1 MTKKQKILVSSILL
15 IAMFQY
21 PNIATSPAVHKIQTE
36 VFSNYPLST
45 IQTVMAVS
53 SISAPLSSLLSS
65 FLIRRKVMSKRF
77 AVIFGVTILG
87 MVGVL
92 SALFHTKLWFLGVL
106 SGLLGLSGGFYVTSS
121 LSILIDSFDGELRQK
136 VTGLQALFVSAGGV
150 LLSIIGGLL
159 VEIVWYG
166 SYAFMMIALPLAA
179 YSAFA
184 IPRITKETAE
194 ITDELPPS
202 SSDTVKKVDKSKF
215 NIDILYYV
223 LCQML
228 MFFFYLVCNHNISVH
243 LARSGVENYSVAAG
257 FASAFAMG
265 GSVLF
270 SSFFKK
276 MTQRFG
282 DMLIVIGFLL
292 QFVGYTLLNL
302 CDFSIILMMFSVFL
316 VGSAQGTLCPQCT
329 LSVSKRVDETTSTL
343 AMALVSTVAA
353 GAGGFLSP
361 VIITN
366 VTEAIAGDNT
376 NFRYQFT
383 AFLALATAIIFFI
396 LNKYRAKKQAGMY
409 D

>member
-1 MTKKQKILVSSILL
+1 
-15 IAMFQY
+15 MFQY

-53 SISAPLSSLLSS
+53 SISAPVSSLLSS

-77 AVIFGVTILG
+77 AVIFGMTVLG

-121 LSILIDSFDGELRQK
+121 LSILIDSFEGEQRQK
-136 VTGLQALFVSAGGV
+136 VTGLQALAVSAGGV

-159 VEIVWYG
+159 VEVVWYG
-166 SYAFMMIALPLAA
+166 SYAFMMIALPLAV
-179 YSAFA
+179 YSAYA
-184 IPRITKETAE
+184 IPKITKETAAKDAE
-194 ITDELPPS
+194 KPAPVLPDAP
-202 SSDTVKKVDKSKF
+202 KKVDKSKF

-223 LCQML
+223 LCQFL

-243 LARSGVENYSVAAG
+243 LARSGVESYSVAAG

-270 SSFFKK
+270 SSFFKRL
-276 MTQRFG
+276 TQKFG
-282 DMLIVIGFLL
+282 DMLIVMGFLL

-302 CDFSIILMMFSVFL
+302 CDFSLILMMLSVFL

-366 VTEAIAGDNT
+366 VTEALAGDNT
-376 NFRYQFT
+376 NYRYQFT
-383 AFLALATAIIFFI
+383 AFLALAAAVIFFL
-396 LNKYRAKKQAGMY
+396 LNKYRAKKQAGLY